1 MTTRRGMSDAAEV
14 LASLRQ
20 REAHC
25 WNMVQVFLENRDAHG
40 VMDMGAELQAL
51 YRARAELLR
60 LTGVKL

>member
-1 MTTRRGMSDAAEV
+1 MTTRRLMSDAAEV

-51 YRARAELLR
+51 RITIQTVERMAGEPN
-60 LTGVKL
+60 